1 MNEKLKE
8 KIHESLSSV
17 LPITLIVLILSVVLV
32 PLEIGTVALFLM
44 GAVLLIVG
52 MGFFQLGAEISMTPL
67 GRVSAP
73 ESLKTT
79 ASSSSSPSAF

>member
-32 PLEIGTVALFLM
+32 PLEIGTVALF
-44 GAVLLIVG
+44 
-52 MGFFQLGAEISMTPL
+52 
-67 GRVSAP
+67 
-73 ESLKTT
+73 
-79 ASSSSSPSAF
+79 

>member
-52 MGFFQLGAEISMTPL
+52 MGFFPA
-67 GRVSAP
+67 GRRNLHDPAGP
-73 ESLKTT
+73 GCRLQNL
-79 ASSSSSPSAF
+79 

>member
-52 MGFFQLGAEISMTPL
+52 MGFS
-67 GRVSAP
+67 SWAP
-73 ESLKTT
+73 K
-79 ASSSSSPSAF
+79 SP

>member
-52 MGFFQLGAEISMTPL
+52 MGFFQLLDCFYSC
-67 GRVSAP
+67 
-73 ESLKTT
+73 
-79 ASSSSSPSAF
+79 